1 MFLSNDSDKSLHN
14 FIVYSEIVNRGVVVV
29 KKWLVI
35 LTCVCGLTLFG
46 CSNEDD
52 IFNEQQMY
60 VIHDVDDLVE
70 ILNNKTTFPIKG
82 ARDIRYT
89 YSNQTEDIMVSFDLD
104 KTLSDSKY
112 FESIEMIEKTRD
124 VIINNILTIE
134 QNQLNFSDES
144 VFISVELYDKDI
156 TMSNRIIS
164 IFEN

>member
-124 VIINNILTIE
+124 VIINDILTIE

>member
-1 MFLSNDSDKSLHN
+1 MSNDSDKSLHN

-124 VIINNILTIE
+124 VIINDILTIE

>member
-1 MFLSNDSDKSLHN
+1 MRDSVKSPHN
-14 FIVYSEIVNRGVVVV
+14 FIVYSKLVNRGVVVV

-35 LTCVCGLTLFG
+35 LTCVYGLTLFG

-82 ARDIRYT
+82 ARDILYT
-89 YSNQTEDIMVSFDLD
+89 YSNQTENIIVSFDLD

-124 VIINNILTIE
+124 VIINDILKIE

-144 VFISVELYDKDI
+144 FFIIVELYDKQI
-156 TMSNRIIS
+156 TISDGHIS